1 MNNSDLTPDQV
12 ARLEADGQSP
22 EKVRGERVEIEKMY
36 DSLIG
41 KLVSY
46 HPEADVAL
54 IRRTFE
60 YAYDK
65 HLL

>member
-41 KLVSY
+41 
-46 HPEADVAL
+46 
-54 IRRTFE
+54 
-60 YAYDK
+60 
-65 HLL
+65 